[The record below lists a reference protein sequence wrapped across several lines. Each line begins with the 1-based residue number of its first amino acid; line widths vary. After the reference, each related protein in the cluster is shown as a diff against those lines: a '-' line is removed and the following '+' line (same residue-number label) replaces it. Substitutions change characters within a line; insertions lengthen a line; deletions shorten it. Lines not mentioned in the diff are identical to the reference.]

1 MWGYFMNAPSKA
13 VWEMHL
19 LHLNNNWA
27 YLYLTLDM
35 LVITETLTYI
45 QNECPLLLS
54 LPSYRSNRE

>member
-1 MWGYFMNAPSKA
+1 MNAPSKA

>member
-1 MWGYFMNAPSKA
+1 MNAPSKA

-19 LHLNNNWA
+19 LHLNKNWA

-35 LVITETLTYI
+35 HFMNLTETLTNI